1 MSVRRPSIPLANI
14 FEAEVGGV
22 LGASMFRS
30 SFARGHLGDPS
41 VCHTMSVTEPEES
54 VLNEQGGHARDPG
67 TSDNLRVLD
76 TVTLLD
82 I

>member
-14 FEAEVGGV
+14 FEAEVGGG

-41 VCHTMSVTEPEES
+41 VCHTVSVTEPEP

-67 TSDNLRVLD
+67 SSDNLRVWD
-76 TVTLLD
+76 TVTILD